1 MRALLDTNI
10 LIDYLGGIEA
20 AREEIA
26 RHDGP
31 LISSITWMEVL
42 VGAFDDREMA
52 RLRWFLSG
60 FGRVAIDDRVSELA
74 VAIRREHRIRL
85 PDAIIWA
92 SARSI
97 GGLLVTRNTKDFPAG
112 APGVRVP
119 YSIGDGGGDPGRGA

>member
-10 LIDYLGGIEA
+10 LIDYLGGVEA

-42 VGAFDDREMA
+42 VGASDDREMA

-74 VAIRREHRIRL
+74 AAIRREHRIRL
-85 PDAIIWA
+85 PAAIIWA

-97 GGLLVTRNTKDFPAG
+97 GGLLVTRNTRDFPAG

-119 YSIGDGGGDPGRGA
+119 YSIGDGGGEPGRGA